1 MDLSRQTSANEKA
14 QAAQDLVLLS
24 SPEVTESISVDELE
38 QPAGLPMP
46 DGPPPMNCIWD
57 SVQGCWVQK
66 VNNSRRKQKKRR
78 EPQIIFKSNDTN
90 NIGPPFPCP
99 YPRKSGHTWNSNT
112 GKWIKNT
119 RFPCPYPRKSGHTWN
134 SNTGKWIKN
143 TRKIS
148 PKKTITYDSNIAKR
162 TRKRISDNSI
172 KKDSQRN
179 QPAKTNDKEKI
190 VPDTECQ
197 KKKDYHIEINIPHI
211 ILAHYAGIDG
221 NYLSSAKVTGFTVE
235 WMDGDTLHTHV
246 KKIYYNPQSE

>member
-1 MDLSRQTSANEKA
+1 MDLPRQTSANERA
-14 QAAQDLVLLS
+14 QAAQDLVFLS
-24 SPEVTESISVDELE
+24 SPEVTDSISVDELE

-57 SVQGCWVQK
+57 SVHGCWVQK

-119 RFPCPYPRKSGHTWN
+119 R
-134 SNTGKWIKN
+134 
-143 TRKIS
+143 KIS
-148 PKKTITYDSNIAKR
+148 PKKTITYDSNIAER
-162 TRKRISDNSI
+162 TRKRISDNAI
-172 KKDSQRN
+172 KKDSQNTIDKASRKSYARKKQSAQRN

-190 VPDTECQ
+190 VPNTECI

-246 KKIYYNPQSE
+246 KKIYYNPQIE

>member
-90 NIGPPFPCP
+90 NIGPP
-99 YPRKSGHTWNSNT
+99 
-112 GKWIKNT
+112 
-119 RFPCPYPRKSGHTWN
+119 FPCPYPRKSGHTWN